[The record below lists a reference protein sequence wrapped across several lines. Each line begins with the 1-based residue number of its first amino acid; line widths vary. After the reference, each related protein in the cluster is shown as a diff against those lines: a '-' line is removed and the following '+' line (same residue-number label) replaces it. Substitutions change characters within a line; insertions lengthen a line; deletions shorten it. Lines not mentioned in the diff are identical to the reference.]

1 MNLELRQ
8 LRQFAG
14 VVEAGSFRRAA
25 EVLHVAQPA
34 LSVSVQKLENAV
46 GVRLLKRLP
55 TGVVPTAAG
64 AALLLDAKRSI
75 FFAEQSQ
82 LSARRVALGEMGELR
97 LGFIGSATYSL
108 LPGCLPRY
116 RERYPDVQV
125 TLHEHTSLRLIDM
138 LLAYEVDAAVIRGPV
153 IHQHLMDAYRVET
166 DDLVAVLPATHPLA
180 ERQQISLAA
189 LCAEE
194 FVLYSRPRSPVLFS
208 LAYTLCQRA
217 GFTPRIS
224 QEAISVQTVVSL
236 VASGMGVALVP
247 GVVAAYRHARVRFV
261 ALEDAG
267 AKAALSLSLV
277 LLRDTANPAAM
288 RLKEAMTGTA
298 AAAAPMCAAPPA
310 GVLLPAAQG
319 AGPAPL

>member
-8 LRQFAG
+8 LRQFVG
-14 VVEAGSFRRAA
+14 IVEAGSFRRAA
-25 EVLHVAQPA
+25 EVLHIAQPA
-34 LSVSVQKLENAV
+34 LSVSVQKLEHAV
-46 GVRLLKRLP
+46 GVQLLKRLP

-64 AALLLDAKRSI
+64 AALLLDARRSI

-116 RERYPDVQV
+116 RERYPNVQV
-125 TLHEHTSLRLIDM
+125 TLHENTSLRLIDM
-138 LLAYEVDAAVIRGPV
+138 LLAYEVDVAVIRGPV
-153 IHQHLMDAYRVET
+153 VHQHLMDAYRVET
-166 DDLVAVLPATHPLA
+166 DDLVAVLPATHSLA
-180 ERQQISLAA
+180 ERRKIPLAA
-189 LCAEE
+189 LCSEE
-194 FVLYSRPRSPVLFS
+194 FVLYSQPQSPVLFS
-208 LAYTLCQRA
+208 LAYSLCQRA

-224 QEAISVQTVVSL
+224 QEANSVQTVVSL
-236 VASGMGVALVP
+236 VASGLGVALVP

-277 LLRDTANPAAM
+277 LLRDAANPAAT
-288 RLKEAMTGTA
+288 RLKEAMTA
-298 AAAAPMCAAPPA
+298 AGATMESVCSAPLASTFRPP
-310 GVLLPAAQG
+310 AQG
-319 AGPAPL
+319 AGPRPS